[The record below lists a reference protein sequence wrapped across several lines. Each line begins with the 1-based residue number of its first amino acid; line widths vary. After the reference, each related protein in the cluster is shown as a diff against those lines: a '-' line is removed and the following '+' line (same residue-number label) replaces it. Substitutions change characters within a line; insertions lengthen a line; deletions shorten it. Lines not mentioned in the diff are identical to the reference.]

1 MGSLQ
6 TTPPPELEVDVVVTD
21 VEAVVVVMTDDQGWN
36 MLAAPAATLTAS
48 NSLMCFLTDRIW

>member
-21 VEAVVVVMTDDQGWN
+21 VEAVVVVTTDD
-36 MLAAPAATLTAS
+36 LTLTRH
-48 NSLMCFLTDRIW
+48 TRVKGGD

>member
-21 VEAVVVVMTDDQGWN
+21 VEAVVVVTTDDEVE
-36 MLAAPAATLTAS
+36 LTKPCK
-48 NSLMCFLTDRIW
+48 NYC

>member
-21 VEAVVVVMTDDQGWN
+21 VEAVVVVMTDDEVE
-36 MLAAPAATLTAS
+36 LTKPWK
-48 NSLMCFLTDRIW
+48 NYC

>member
-21 VEAVVVVMTDDQGWN
+21 VEAVVVVMTDDEVE
-36 MLAAPAATLTAS
+36 LTKP
-48 NSLMCFLTDRIW
+48 CKYYC